1 MEVKY
6 NLQVADLKVT
16 ITRTQRD
23 SVWQTLT
30 ENDVEEINNYVR
42 THKLGIRI
50 AYDMWKFKNKKSLT
64 LFMLRYG

>member
-6 NLQVADLKVT
+6 NIHVVELKVT

-30 ENDVEEINNYVR
+30 EQDVQEINNYVQ
-42 THKLGIRI
+42 THQLGIRI
-50 AYDMWKFKNKKSLT
+50 AYDMWKFKNKKSLKIG
-64 LFMLRYG
+64 RAHV